1 MPVIHLPFAYLERL
15 TGTDRRTILER
26 LPMMGSDIERTDEDR
41 VDVEFFPSRPDLFST
56 EGVARAMRGFLGLE
70 TGLPAYPVAPGPVRF
85 SIDPALARIRPY
97 LGSAVI
103 RNVSLDNEGIESLMG
118 LQEALHWAVGRGRAK
133 VAIGVHDLV
142 SIKPPFRYIASPTDR
157 AFVPLDYPDEEMT
170 LEEILE
176 HHPKGRDYAKLVRGF
191 DRYPLIVDAEDRVL
205 SFPPIIN
212 GELTRVTD
220 DTTDILLDCTGTD
233 ERAVCTAVNIIC
245 TAFAE
250 AGAIIERVDI
260 DGTVWPD
267 LAPVTRTVRT
277 QECSRLLGFDL
288 SSEEL
293 AGLLERMRFG
303 AAAGSDGTVEVQIP
317 CYRADI
323 MHDWDVFE
331 DVAIAYGY
339 DRVRPILPETFTVGA
354 EHPAMP
360 LLAAAREIFVGLG
373 YLETMPFTLTNERV
387 LYTQM
392 RRETNPGVLP
402 VAHPISE
409 EHTVLRTDLMPLLL
423 ETLQANLHRE
433 LPQRLFAAGDVVEDL
448 KTHAKT
454 ACVAMHPAAD
464 FSEIYAVVDV
474 ICREFS
480 LSWEAAESSD
490 EAFIPGRRADVL
502 VGGKI
507 AGVFGEVHPAVLNAF
522 ALDQPVAG
530 FELDLRAVLRR
541 RGQPG
546 TP

>member
-15 TGTDRRTILER
+15 TGTDRKTVLDR
-26 LPMMGSDIERTDEDR
+26 LPMMGSDIERIEEDH

-56 EGVARAMRGFLGLE
+56 EGVARAMRGFLGIE
-70 TGLPAYPVAPGPVRF
+70 TGLPQYPVAPGTFRF
-85 SIDPALARIRPY
+85 SVDPGLASIRPY
-97 LGSAVI
+97 IGSAVI
-103 RNVSLDNEGIESLMG
+103 RGVALDNEGIESLMG

-133 VAIGVHDLV
+133 VAIGVHDLA
-142 SIKPPFRYIASPTDR
+142 SIKPPFRYIASPPER
-157 AFVPLDYPDEEMT
+157 AFIPLDYPDEEMT
-170 LEEILE
+170 MEEILE
-176 HHPKGRDYAKLVRGF
+176 RHPKGRDYAKLVRDF
-191 DRYPLIVDAEDRVL
+191 DRYPLIVDANDAVL

-212 GELTRVTD
+212 GELTRVTA

-233 ERAVCTAVNIIC
+233 ERAVRTAVNIIC

-250 AGAIIERVDI
+250 SGATIESVDI
-260 DGTVWPD
+260 EGVSWPD
-267 LAPVTRTVRT
+267 LAPIPRTVRT
-277 QECSRLLGFDL
+277 EECCRLLGFDL
-288 SSEEL
+288 TSIEM
-293 AGLLERMRFG
+293 AALLEKMRFG
-303 AAAGSDGTVEVQIP
+303 AEAVGDDAVEVQIP

-339 DRVRPILPETFTVGA
+339 DRVLPILPATFTIGV
-354 EHPAMP
+354 EHPSMP
-360 LLAAAREIFVGLG
+360 VLDAAREVFVGLG

-392 RRETNPGVLP
+392 CREQNPGVLP

-433 LPQRLFAAGDVVEDL
+433 LPQRLFAAGDVIEDL
-448 KTHAKT
+448 KAHAKA
-454 ACVAMHPAAD
+454 ACVAMHPGAD
-464 FSEIYAVVDV
+464 FSEIYAVADV
-474 ICREFS
+474 VCRELS
-480 LSWEAAESSD
+480 ISWEAAESSD
-490 EAFIPGRRADVL
+490 EAFIPGRRVDIL
-502 VGGKI
+502 VDGKK

-530 FELDLRAVLRR
+530 FELDLRAVPGR